1 MFLLTLVL
9 VGLMVVP
16 PVARCVPWALRRPSP
31 AKTVR
36 VACGDRVGS
45 LYAAALLAAGGHRRL
60 VVSLP
65 PSRPALPRVYTTD
78 EATGEVAAPAQ
89 TLRKYLD
96 LLPLPPTLLRKVVTH
111 RPLHDIPSAWEVRSA
126 DRLPRFVDVVRARD
140 EHPWLAQQVVDPT
153 GQRHLEEVLRAFV
166 EARAPDT
173 RFQDHSLGGP
183 IDVRVPSTRHEFDE
197 ARVEMPARFATARSA
212 YPVLTNL
219 PCGTLSDED
228 RIVWDQRSGV
238 AVRGYRR
245 QPGDDTWCVEALRS
259 GYAVRDI
266 DIVLREL
273 VPGIQRTY
281 PEKRRVVYGTSIP
294 SQLAFAFA
302 AVEQFLGY
310 DATDPWQRFCGRDY
324 ARELQRHLDQ

>member
-1 MFLLTLVL
+1 MARVFARPRRVLL
-9 VGLMVVP
+9 
-16 PVARCVPWALRRPSP
+16 
-31 AKTVR
+31 
-36 VACGDRVGS
+36 
-45 LYAAALLAAGGHRRL
+45 AAALPRPVGLAPGRSAAVAPG
-60 VVSLP
+60 
-65 PSRPALPRVYTTD
+65 PARVYTTD

-140 EHPWLAQQVVDPT
+140 EHPWLAQQVVDPA

-266 DIVLREL
+266 GIVLREL

-281 PEKRRVVYGTSIP
+281 PEKRRVACTSIP
-294 SQLAFAFA
+294 SQLPSPPWSSSSGRRRTRGSASAAATTHESYRDTLINKYVMLSYFIVWFYRVLFAMRSERRRGQSCA
-302 AVEQFLGY
+302 S
-310 DATDPWQRFCGRDY
+310 
-324 ARELQRHLDQ
+324 